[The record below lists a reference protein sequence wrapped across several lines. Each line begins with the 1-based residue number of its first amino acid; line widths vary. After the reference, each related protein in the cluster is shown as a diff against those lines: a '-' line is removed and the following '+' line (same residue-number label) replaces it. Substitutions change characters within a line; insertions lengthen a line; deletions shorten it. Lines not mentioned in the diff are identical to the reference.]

1 MPSAD
6 APETAIGMTTSDA
19 TTARDAHPSKRGP
32 TDDES
37 SGGRPNKRPRQD
49 ESRTTPA
56 LPQYRHSV
64 HHRQMLASQSRLGHE
79 EAQAII
85 LRSLG
90 IALKTAGF
98 DASDGKAM
106 EAFRG
111 RVDDCTSPQMGM
123 VALSLTI
130 DGDPD

>member
-1 MPSAD
+1 MPPAD
-6 APETAIGMTTSDA
+6 APETAIGMTTPDA
-19 TTARDAHPSKRGP
+19 TAARDAHSSKRGP
-32 TDDES
+32 TDDED

-49 ESRTTPA
+49 ESQTTPA
-56 LPQYRHSV
+56 LPLYRHSV
-64 HHRQMLASQSRLGHE
+64 HHRQTLTPQSRLGHE

-106 EAFRG
+106 EAFRS
-111 RVDDCTSPQMGM
+111 RVDDCTSPRLGM
-123 VALSLTI
+123 VQLSLTI
-130 DGDPD
+130 DEDPD